1 MDRFPDL
8 ISAPVA
14 GDWSRVQSAA
24 LPTDRRLEENGRRLP
39 TGAQSAVV
47 GLLGRRRA
55 TRSTSTERIVVGLL
69 GRRRAGCS
77 TMSQDKKWCMRD
89 YDSDD
94 EDVSASEESSEGT
107 SYNPNELSRNQ
118 TGVSH
123 DYVDLDSDG
132 ARIVGIGFTDK
143 EVEQLKKLI
152 GKGISYSIDRRPSN
166 IIDCHQKNWVGVH
179 FDSLKAGLRIPFDPF
194 LVDFVNY
201 YGIVPG
207 QIAPNAHR
215 ILACYPQICKRHQVP
230 CTLKLFNFL
239 HLVKCTGKNHRSG
252 FVIIQCRGTAG
263 KVSDL
268 PDNNRRWKEKFL
280 RVRLDGDLP
289 FKNEWSR
296 RMRKCVVPPET
307 PEIHIAVEKI
317 KSECYSWEI
326 YHSAEAFDAA
336 QLPALTYGAQG
347 APDIDPELK
356 ELLGAGASGSSQ
368 PGLPKIILKKKLVP
382 PAIPR
387 YEFGSPGFP
396 STPFPP
402 KSHGKRP
409 IGEVESEVSGN
420 AFATCPNLDGGS
432 PLVSALT
439 RAPVDLRKMFDL
451 LLQLSPPPSGIAT
464 LPNEKVAEQLAHHL
478 ANVASTGAELFL
490 RCQLTAIGW
499 EKETQSLKATVRDQ
513 ENQLES
519 CREQISHL
527 DAQLCSL
534 GQYPNSDQFRRDAIA
549 YFVSRP
555 SEVIAWGYL
564 KGTKGMQQT
573 LYHILQNALHEDWE
587 SVRTIL
593 PEELTPPGPEPFKK
607 PPTGPSSSRGQAP

>member
-1 MDRFPDL
+1 
-8 ISAPVA
+8 
-14 GDWSRVQSAA
+14 
-24 LPTDRRLEENGRRLP
+24 
-39 TGAQSAVV
+39 
-47 GLLGRRRA
+47 
-55 TRSTSTERIVVGLL
+55 
-69 GRRRAGCS
+69 
-77 TMSQDKKWCMRD
+77 MSQDKKWCMRD

-94 EDVSASEESSEGT
+94 EDVSASEESSNSDDAPRARSHVTPRFKREGI
-107 SYNPNELSRNQ
+107 SHNPNETSSKQ
-118 TGVSH
+118 TGVSR

-132 ARIVGIGFTDK
+132 ARIVGIDFTDK

-152 GKGISYSIDRRPSN
+152 GKGISYSIDRRSSN

-230 CTLKLFNFL
+230 CTLELFNFL
-239 HLVKCTGKNHRSG
+239 HLVKCMGKNHRSG

-296 RMRKCVVPPET
+296 RMRKCVVLPET
-307 PEIHIAVEKI
+307 PEIRIAVEKI

-336 QLPALTYGAQG
+336 QLPAPTYGAQG

-356 ELLGAGASGSSQ
+356 ELLGAGASGSSR

-396 STPFPP
+396 SAPFPP

-420 AFATCPNLDGGS
+420 AFATCPNLDGGY

-490 RCQLTAIGW
+490 RCQLNAIGW

-534 GQYPNSDQFRRDAIA
+534 GQYPNSDQFHRDAIA

-555 SEVIAWGYL
+555 SEVPDL
-564 KGTKGMQQT
+564 
-573 LYHILQNALHEDWE
+573 LSALCPSEDAAIPLFHMFREDPVISTMIRKDWE

-607 PPTGPSSSRGQAP
+607 PPTGPSSLRGQAP

>member
-1 MDRFPDL
+1 
-8 ISAPVA
+8 
-14 GDWSRVQSAA
+14 
-24 LPTDRRLEENGRRLP
+24 
-39 TGAQSAVV
+39 
-47 GLLGRRRA
+47 
-55 TRSTSTERIVVGLL
+55 
-69 GRRRAGCS
+69 
-77 TMSQDKKWCMRD
+77 MRD

-94 EDVSASEESSEGT
+94 EDVSASEESSNFDDAPQARSHVTPRSKRSKISSKNFEVQLGEGT
-107 SYNPNELSRNQ
+107 SYNPNELSSNQ
-118 TGVSH
+118 TGVSR

-132 ARIVGIGFTDK
+132 ARIVGIDFTDK
-143 EVEQLKKLI
+143 E
-152 GKGISYSIDRRPSN
+152 
-166 IIDCHQKNWVGVH
+166 NWVGVH

-230 CTLKLFNFL
+230 CTLELFNFL
-239 HLVKCTGKNHRSG
+239 HLVKCMGKNHRSG

-280 RVRLDGDLP
+280 WVRLDGDLP

-336 QLPALTYGAQG
+336 QLPAPTYGAQG

-356 ELLGAGASGSSQ
+356 ELLGAGASGSSR
-368 PGLPKIILKKKLVP
+368 PGLPKIILKKKFVP

-396 STPFPP
+396 SAPFPP

-420 AFATCPNLDGGS
+420 AFSTCPNLDGGS

-555 SEVIAWGYL
+555 SEVPGLLSALCPSEDAAIPLFHMFREDPVISTMIRKVIAWGYL

-573 LYHILQNALHEDWE
+573 LYHILQNALPEDWE

-607 PPTGPSSSRGQAP
+607 PPTGPSSSRGQDQ

>member
-1 MDRFPDL
+1 
-8 ISAPVA
+8 
-14 GDWSRVQSAA
+14 
-24 LPTDRRLEENGRRLP
+24 
-39 TGAQSAVV
+39 
-47 GLLGRRRA
+47 
-55 TRSTSTERIVVGLL
+55 
-69 GRRRAGCS
+69 
-77 TMSQDKKWCMRD
+77 MSQDKKWCMRD

-94 EDVSASEESSEGT
+94 EDVSASEESSNSDDAPQARSHVTPRSKRSKISSKNFEVQLGKDT
-107 SYNPNELSRNQ
+107 SHNPNELSRNQ
-118 TGVSH
+118 TGVSR

-132 ARIVGIGFTDK
+132 ARIVGIDFTDK

-207 QIAPNAHR
+207 QIAPNVHR

-230 CTLKLFNFL
+230 CTLELFNFL
-239 HLVKCTGKNHRSG
+239 HLVKCMGKNHRSG

-289 FKNEWSR
+289 FKNEWSH

-336 QLPALTYGAQG
+336 RLPAPTYGAQG

-356 ELLGAGASGSSQ
+356 ELLGAGASGSSRL
-368 PGLPKIILKKKLVP
+368 GLPKIILKKKLVRLKVRCRGMLLP
-382 PAIPR
+382 LVLT
-387 YEFGSPGFP
+387 
-396 STPFPP
+396 ST
-402 KSHGKRP
+402 
-409 IGEVESEVSGN
+409 
-420 AFATCPNLDGGS
+420 GGS

-464 LPNEKVAEQLAHHL
+464 LSNEKVAEQLAHHL

-555 SEVIAWGYL
+555 SEVPGLLSALCPSEDAAIPLFHMFREDPVISAMIRKVIAWGYL
-564 KGTKGMQQT
+564 KGTRGMQQT
-573 LYHILQNALHEDWE
+573 LYHILQNALPEDWE

-593 PEELTPPGPEPFKK
+593 PEDLTPPGPEPFKK
-607 PPTGPSSSRGQAP
+607 PPMGPSSSRGQDP

>member
-1 MDRFPDL
+1 
-8 ISAPVA
+8 
-14 GDWSRVQSAA
+14 
-24 LPTDRRLEENGRRLP
+24 
-39 TGAQSAVV
+39 
-47 GLLGRRRA
+47 
-55 TRSTSTERIVVGLL
+55 
-69 GRRRAGCS
+69 
-77 TMSQDKKWCMRD
+77 MSQDKKWCMRD

-94 EDVSASEESSEGT
+94 EDVSVSEESSNSDDAPRARSHVTPRFKRSKISSKNFEVQLGEGT
-107 SYNPNELSRNQ
+107 SHNLNETSSKQ
-118 TGVSH
+118 TGVSR

-132 ARIVGIGFTDK
+132 ARTVGIDFTDK

-166 IIDCHQKNWVGVH
+166 IIECHQKNWIGVH

-230 CTLKLFNFL
+230 CTLELFNFL
-239 HLVKCTGKNHRSG
+239 HLVKCMGKNHRSG
-252 FVIIQCRGTAG
+252 FVIIQSRGTAG

-307 PEIHIAVEKI
+307 PEIRIAVEKI

-326 YHSAEAFDAA
+326 YHSAEAFGAA
-336 QLPALTYGAQG
+336 QLPAPTYGAQG

-356 ELLGAGASGSSQ
+356 ELLGAGASGGSQ

-396 STPFPP
+396 SAPFPS

-451 LLQLSPPPSGIAT
+451 LLQLSPPPSDIAT
-464 LPNEKVAEQLAHHL
+464 LSNEKVAEQLAHHL

-490 RCQLTAIGW
+490 RCQLNAIGW

-527 DAQLCSL
+527 DAQLHSL

-555 SEVIAWGYL
+555 SEVPSLLSALCPSEDAAIPLFHMFREDPVISTMIRKVIAWGYL
-564 KGTKGMQQT
+564 KGTKSMQQT
-573 LYHILQNALHEDWE
+573 LYHILQNALPEDWE

-607 PPTGPSSSRGQAP
+607 PPSGPSSSRGQAP

>member
-1 MDRFPDL
+1 
-8 ISAPVA
+8 
-14 GDWSRVQSAA
+14 
-24 LPTDRRLEENGRRLP
+24 
-39 TGAQSAVV
+39 
-47 GLLGRRRA
+47 
-55 TRSTSTERIVVGLL
+55 
-69 GRRRAGCS
+69 
-77 TMSQDKKWCMRD
+77 MSQDKKWCMRD

-94 EDVSASEESSEGT
+94 EDVSASEESSNSDDAPQARSHVTPRSKRSKISSKKFEVQLSEGT
-107 SYNPNELSRNQ
+107 SHNPKELSRSE
-118 TGVSH
+118 TGASR
-123 DYVDLDSDG
+123 DFVDLDFDG
-132 ARIVGIGFTDK
+132 AR
-143 EVEQLKKLI
+143 
-152 GKGISYSIDRRPSN
+152 
-166 IIDCHQKNWVGVH
+166 VH

-230 CTLKLFNFL
+230 CTLELFNFL
-239 HLVKCTGKNHRSG
+239 HLVKCMGKKHRNG

-307 PEIHIAVEKI
+307 PDIHIAVEKI

-326 YHSAEAFDAA
+326 YHSAEALDAA
-336 QLPALTYGAQG
+336 RLPAPTYEAQG

-356 ELLGAGASGSSQ
+356 GLLALA
-368 PGLPKIILKKKLVP
+368 
-382 PAIPR
+382 
-387 YEFGSPGFP
+387 
-396 STPFPP
+396 TPFPP

-409 IGEVESEVSGN
+409 IGEVESGVSGN

-432 PLVSALT
+432 PLVSSLT
-439 RAPVDLRKMFDL
+439 RAPVDLQKMFDL

-464 LPNEKVAEQLAHHL
+464 LSNEKVAEQLAHHL

-499 EKETQSLKATVRDQ
+499 EKETQSLRAT
-513 ENQLES
+513 
-519 CREQISHL
+519 
-527 DAQLCSL
+527 
-534 GQYPNSDQFRRDAIA
+534 YPNSDQFRRDAIA

-555 SEVIAWGYL
+555 SEVPGLLSALCPSEDAAIPLFHMFREDPVISAMIRKVTAWGYL
-564 KGTKGMQQT
+564 KGTRGMQQT
-573 LYHILQNALHEDWE
+573 LYHILQNALPEDWE
-587 SVRTIL
+587 SIRTVL
-593 PEELTPPGPEPFKK
+593 PEDLTPPGPEPFKK
-607 PPTGPSSSRGQAP
+607 PPNGSFLIAWSRSMIVLSSIVVVVCLWSVIGRPTSLVSVVLLTLRVDRHPQVLRSLVRVVLGWLVQVDRHPQVLRSLVRVVLGAG

>member
-1 MDRFPDL
+1 
-8 ISAPVA
+8 
-14 GDWSRVQSAA
+14 
-24 LPTDRRLEENGRRLP
+24 
-39 TGAQSAVV
+39 
-47 GLLGRRRA
+47 
-55 TRSTSTERIVVGLL
+55 
-69 GRRRAGCS
+69 
-77 TMSQDKKWCMRD
+77 MSQDKKWCMRD

-94 EDVSASEESSEGT
+94 EDVSASEESSNSDDAPRARSHVTPRFKRSKISSKNFEVQLGEGT
-107 SYNPNELSRNQ
+107 SHNPNETSSKQ
-118 TGVSH
+118 TGVSR

-132 ARIVGIGFTDK
+132 ARIVGIDFTDK

-152 GKGISYSIDRRPSN
+152 GKGISYSIDRRSSN
-166 IIDCHQKNWVGVH
+166 II
-179 FDSLKAGLRIPFDPF
+179 SLP
-194 LVDFVNY
+194 
-201 YGIVPG
+201 
-207 QIAPNAHR
+207 
-215 ILACYPQICKRHQVP
+215 
-230 CTLKLFNFL
+230 TS
-239 HLVKCTGKNHRSG
+239 VKCMGKNHRSG

-307 PEIHIAVEKI
+307 PEIRIAVEKI

-336 QLPALTYGAQG
+336 QLSAPTYGAQG

-356 ELLGAGASGSSQ
+356 ELLGAGASGSSR

-396 STPFPP
+396 SAPFPP

-490 RCQLTAIGW
+490 RCQLNAIGW

-534 GQYPNSDQFRRDAIA
+534 GQYPNSDQFHRDAIA

-555 SEVIAWGYL
+555 SEVPDLLSALCPSEDAAIPLFHMFREDPVISTMIRKVIAWGYL

-573 LYHILQNALHEDWE
+573 LYHILQNALPEDWE

-607 PPTGPSSSRGQAP
+607 PPTGPSSLRGQAP

>member
-1 MDRFPDL
+1 
-8 ISAPVA
+8 
-14 GDWSRVQSAA
+14 
-24 LPTDRRLEENGRRLP
+24 
-39 TGAQSAVV
+39 
-47 GLLGRRRA
+47 
-55 TRSTSTERIVVGLL
+55 
-69 GRRRAGCS
+69 
-77 TMSQDKKWCMRD
+77 MSQDKKWCMRD

-94 EDVSASEESSEGT
+94 EDVSASEESSNFDDAPQARSLVTPRSKRSKISSKNFEVQLGEGT
-107 SYNPNELSRNQ
+107 SYNPNELSRNQTGNPNELSRNQ

-201 YGIVPG
+201 YSIVPG

-230 CTLKLFNFL
+230 CTLELFNFL
-239 HLVKCTGKNHRSG
+239 HLVKCMGKNHRSG

-296 RMRKCVVPPET
+296 RMRKCVVPPDT
-307 PEIHIAVEKI
+307 PEIHTAVEKI

-326 YHSAEAFDAA
+326 YYSAEAFDAA

-396 STPFPP
+396 SAPFPP

-432 PLVSALT
+432 PLV
-439 RAPVDLRKMFDL
+439 
-451 LLQLSPPPSGIAT
+451 
-464 LPNEKVAEQLAHHL
+464 
-478 ANVASTGAELFL
+478 ASTGAELSL

-555 SEVIAWGYL
+555 SEVPGLLSALCPSEDAAIPLFHMFREDPVISTMIRKVIAWGYL

-573 LYHILQNALHEDWE
+573 LYHILQNALPEDWE

>member
-1 MDRFPDL
+1 
-8 ISAPVA
+8 
-14 GDWSRVQSAA
+14 
-24 LPTDRRLEENGRRLP
+24 
-39 TGAQSAVV
+39 
-47 GLLGRRRA
+47 
-55 TRSTSTERIVVGLL
+55 
-69 GRRRAGCS
+69 
-77 TMSQDKKWCMRD
+77 
-89 YDSDD
+89 
-94 EDVSASEESSEGT
+94 
-107 SYNPNELSRNQ
+107 
-118 TGVSH
+118 
-123 DYVDLDSDG
+123 
-132 ARIVGIGFTDK
+132 
-143 EVEQLKKLI
+143 
-152 GKGISYSIDRRPSN
+152 
-166 IIDCHQKNWVGVH
+166 
-179 FDSLKAGLRIPFDPF
+179 
-194 LVDFVNY
+194 
-201 YGIVPG
+201 
-207 QIAPNAHR
+207 
-215 ILACYPQICKRHQVP
+215 
-230 CTLKLFNFL
+230 
-239 HLVKCTGKNHRSG
+239 
-252 FVIIQCRGTAG
+252 
-263 KVSDL
+263 
-268 PDNNRRWKEKFL
+268 
-280 RVRLDGDLP
+280 
-289 FKNEWSR
+289 
-296 RMRKCVVPPET
+296 MRKCVVPPET
-307 PEIHIAVEKI
+307 PEIRIAVEKI

-336 QLPALTYGAQG
+336 QLPAPTYGAQG

-356 ELLGAGASGSSQ
+356 ELLGAGASGSSR

-382 PAIPR
+382 PVIPR
-387 YEFGSPGFP
+387 YEFGSPSFP
-396 STPFPP
+396 SAPFPP

-409 IGEVESEVSGN
+409 IGDVESEMSGN

-490 RCQLTAIGW
+490 RYQLTAIGW

-555 SEVIAWGYL
+555 SEVPGLLSALCPSEDAAIPLFHMFRENPVISTMIRKVIAWGYL

-573 LYHILQNALHEDWE
+573 LYHILQNALPEDWE

>member
-1 MDRFPDL
+1 M
-8 ISAPVA
+8 
-14 GDWSRVQSAA
+14 
-24 LPTDRRLEENGRRLP
+24 EENGRRLP

-55 TRSTSTERIVVGLL
+55 SRSTSTDWVDVERAA
-69 GRRRAGCS
+69 RRRPTGS

-94 EDVSASEESSEGT
+94 EDVSVFEESSEGT
-107 SYNPNELSRNQ
+107 SHNLNETSSKQ
-118 TGVSH
+118 TGVSR

-132 ARIVGIGFTDK
+132 ARIVGIDFTDK

-152 GKGISYSIDRRPSN
+152 GKGVSYSIDRRSSN
-166 IIDCHQKNWVGVH
+166 IIDCHQKIWIGVH

-194 LVDFVNY
+194 LVNFVNY

-230 CTLKLFNFL
+230 CTLELFNFL
-239 HLVKCTGKNHRSG
+239 HLVKCMGKNHRSG
-252 FVIIQCRGTAG
+252 FVIIQSRGAAG

-307 PEIHIAVEKI
+307 PEIRIAVEKI

-336 QLPALTYGAQG
+336 QLPAPTYGAQG

-396 STPFPP
+396 SAPFPS

-451 LLQLSPPPSGIAT
+451 LLQLSPPPSDIAT
-464 LPNEKVAEQLAHHL
+464 LSNEKVAEQLAHHL

-490 RCQLTAIGW
+490 RCQLNAIGW

-527 DAQLCSL
+527 DAQLHSL

-573 LYHILQNALHEDWE
+573 LYHILQNALPEDWE

-607 PPTGPSSSRGQAP
+607 PPTGPSSSRGPAP

>member
-1 MDRFPDL
+1 
-8 ISAPVA
+8 
-14 GDWSRVQSAA
+14 
-24 LPTDRRLEENGRRLP
+24 
-39 TGAQSAVV
+39 
-47 GLLGRRRA
+47 
-55 TRSTSTERIVVGLL
+55 
-69 GRRRAGCS
+69 
-77 TMSQDKKWCMRD
+77 MSQDKKWCMRD

-94 EDVSASEESSEGT
+94 EDVSVSEESSNSDDAPRARSHVTPRFKRSKISSKNFEVQLGEGT
-107 SYNPNELSRNQ
+107 SHNLNETSSKQ
-118 TGVSH
+118 TGVSR

-132 ARIVGIGFTDK
+132 ARTVGIDFTDK

-230 CTLKLFNFL
+230 CTLELFNFL
-239 HLVKCTGKNHRSG
+239 HLVKCMGKNHRSG
-252 FVIIQCRGTAG
+252 FVIIQSRGAAG

-296 RMRKCVVPPET
+296 RMRKCVVPPKT
-307 PEIHIAVEKI
+307 PEIRIAVEKI

-336 QLPALTYGAQG
+336 QLPAPTYGAQG

-396 STPFPP
+396 SAPFPS

-432 PLVSALT
+432 PLV
-439 RAPVDLRKMFDL
+439 
-451 LLQLSPPPSGIAT
+451 
-464 LPNEKVAEQLAHHL
+464 
-478 ANVASTGAELFL
+478 ASTSAELFL
-490 RCQLTAIGW
+490 RCQLNAIGW

-527 DAQLCSL
+527 DAQLHSL

-555 SEVIAWGYL
+555 SEVPSLLSALCPSEDAAIPLFHMFREDPVISTMIRKVIAWGYL

-573 LYHILQNALHEDWE
+573 LYHILQNALPEDWE

-593 PEELTPPGPEPFKK
+593 PEELAPPGPEPFKK
-607 PPTGPSSSRGQAP
+607 PPAGPSSSRGQAP